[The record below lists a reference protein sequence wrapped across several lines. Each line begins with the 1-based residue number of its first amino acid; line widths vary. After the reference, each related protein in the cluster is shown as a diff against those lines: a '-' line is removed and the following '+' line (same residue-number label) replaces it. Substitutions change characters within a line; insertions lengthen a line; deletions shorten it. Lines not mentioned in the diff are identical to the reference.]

1 MELYHIQS
9 ALKELESSSFDINNS
24 LTRVLRIAQY
34 RLDIEEI
41 LFCKLIKVEVTKEKN
56 KTVSEEVEKAAI
68 KKGLSQEEF
77 KKLFQKVYVDVGRVR
92 KCNWYDN
99 GKMLK
104 GRIIPYST
112 SEIIIDLIQHQ
123 QLLDNNKFSET
134 EILIKMNGYQAIE
147 SKKEMDNILNNHII
161 NYKMILNKIKEFL
174 IDYLV
179 KVENELL
186 SIRERDVMDT
196 KKELDLLIQEGYEVK
211 NKCSK
216 PGAYAGFYISGSE
229 YVAWIE
235 KSKMFIKKNVVDKDF
250 YSAFCKI
257 AEKANGNDE
266 SEFEELIG
274 RLKALLS
281 YDFSEA
287 KKEELSSNK
296 IDKVFI
302 SHSSKDVEYVKA
314 LVQLLNDIGIKKS
327 DEHIFCSSL
336 PGYGIPYGEN
346 IYDFLKKELNNS
358 NIMVLFVLS
367 HNYYQSAPCLNEMG
381 AAWITSKSYN
391 SILTPNFDF
400 RHISGAIDP
409 SKISFYMNN
418 ENGLNTFK
426 DKIVEL
432 FELDDVDYKIWGEDR
447 KKFIEN
453 VKKVSDLEASNL
465 NTQVQIERVKKVN
478 ENQLELQLRFINVTD
493 KDIEFKFIDFELYDS
508 NGNKLSLS
516 AEDELLEKYILYGK
530 ENKVIK
536 WVFDYDEGSS
546 YNPRRDNSKLS
557 KVKFEIYS

>member
-1 MELYHIQS
+1 
-9 ALKELESSSFDINNS
+9 
-24 LTRVLRIAQY
+24 
-34 RLDIEEI
+34 
-41 LFCKLIKVEVTKEKN
+41 
-56 KTVSEEVEKAAI
+56 
-68 KKGLSQEEF
+68 
-77 KKLFQKVYVDVGRVR
+77 
-92 KCNWYDN
+92 
-99 GKMLK
+99 
-104 GRIIPYST
+104 
-112 SEIIIDLIQHQ
+112 
-123 QLLDNNKFSET
+123 
-134 EILIKMNGYQAIE
+134 
-147 SKKEMDNILNNHII
+147 
-161 NYKMILNKIKEFL
+161 
-174 IDYLV
+174 
-179 KVENELL
+179 
-186 SIRERDVMDT
+186 MDT
-196 KKELDLLIQEGYEVK
+196 KKELDSLIQEGYEVK

-216 PGAYAGFYISGSE
+216 AGVYGDIYISGSE
-229 YVAWIE
+229 YVAWLQ
-235 KSKMFIKKNVVDKDF
+235 KCKMFIKKNVKDREIYDEFVDLTKN
-250 YSAFCKI
+250 
-257 AEKANGNDE
+257 ANGNGE
-266 SEFEELIG
+266 NEFEVVIG
-274 RLKALLS
+274 SLKALEA

-287 KKEELSSNK
+287 KKEELSSDKNK
-296 IDKVFI
+296 IDKIFI

-346 IYDFLKKELNNS
+346 IYDFLKKELNSS

-432 FELDDVDYKIWGEDR
+432 FELDDIDYKIWGEDR
-447 KKFIEN
+447 KNFIDN
-453 VKKVSDLEASNL
+453 VKRISDLEASNL
-465 NTQVQIERVKKVN
+465 NTQVQIERVKKVK

-508 NGNKLSLS
+508 NGNKLLLS
-516 AEDELLEKYILYGK
+516 AEDELLEEYILYGK

-536 WVFDYDEGSS
+536 WFFVYDEGSS